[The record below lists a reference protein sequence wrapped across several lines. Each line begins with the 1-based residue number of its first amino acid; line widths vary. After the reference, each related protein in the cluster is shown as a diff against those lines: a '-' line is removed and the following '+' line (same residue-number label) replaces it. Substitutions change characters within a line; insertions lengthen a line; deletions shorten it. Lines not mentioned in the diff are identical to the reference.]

1 MSNRPLPPN
10 LKLPAE
16 LEAAL
21 ARGEKIGALR
31 LVRALLEAG
40 LKQAAQKVESAS
52 ATAASKPQFPSKPQA
67 QPAPGNTLEQ
77 AVKQAEE
84 GLSPGEVPRRIGLG
98 WLAWVVGLAALLAW
112 FYLRR
117 GA

>member
-1 MSNRPLPPN
+1 MSNRPPPPD

-21 ARGEKIGALR
+21 ARGEKIGPLR

-40 LKQAAQKVESAS
+40 LKQAAQKAETAS
-52 ATAASKPQFPSKPQA
+52 ARSTPAAAKPMPVPPPLA
-67 QPAPGNTLEQ
+67 TNELEK

-84 GLSPGEVPRRIGLG
+84 GLSPGEVPRRSGLG
-98 WLAWVVGLAALLAW
+98 WLAWVVGLGALLAW
-112 FYLRR
+112 FFLRR

>member
-1 MSNRPLPPN
+1 MSNRPRPPD

-21 ARGEKIGALR
+21 ARGEKIGPLQ

-40 LKQAAQKVESAS
+40 LKQAAQRAE
-52 ATAASKPQFPSKPQA
+52 TAATPPPPVAAKPRPAP
-67 QPAPGNTLEQ
+67 QPATVNELEK

-84 GLSPGEVPRRIGLG
+84 GLSPGEVPRRSGLG
-98 WLAWVVGLAALLAW
+98 WLAWTVGLGVLLAW
-112 FYLRR
+112 LYLRR